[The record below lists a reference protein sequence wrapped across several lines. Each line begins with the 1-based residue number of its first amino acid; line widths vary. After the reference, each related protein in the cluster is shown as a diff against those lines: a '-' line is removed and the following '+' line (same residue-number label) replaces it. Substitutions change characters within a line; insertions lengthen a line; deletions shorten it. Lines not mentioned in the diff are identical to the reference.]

1 MIIIFM
7 KNLAKIP
14 LLIRQENTHLFIFFT
29 NGQDIAESDKC
40 ICWNLAKVA
49 TKLDIQNP
57 VVSKIVQE
65 SIFLVDIKSE
75 MRWWTVDIL
84 YKIKGR

>member
-1 MIIIFM
+1 MIIVFI
-7 KNLAKIP
+7 KKLAKIP
-14 LLIRQENTHLFIFFT
+14 FLVRQEDTHLFIFFT

-65 SIFLVDIKSE
+65 SIF
-75 MRWWTVDIL
+75 W
-84 YKIKGR
+84 